1 MTEQPLADSVSWPS
15 LNIVSEKA
23 FNQAVVDTARRWGWL
38 VYHSWNSQHSAA
50 GWPDLAMVRD
60 GRLILAELKIGQR
73 KVRPDQEEWL
83 DALRRV
89 GPPVEVKVWRWPD
102 SWDDIIR
109 TLAPKKAI
117 YLNGVLTLAV

>member
-1 MTEQPLADSVSWPS
+1 MTDHWPTKK
-15 LNIVSEKA
+15 LTSEKA
-23 FNQAVVDTARRWGWL
+23 FNQAVVDTARRFGFK

-60 GRLILAELKIGQR
+60 GRLILAELKIGQGQ
-73 KVRPDQEEWL
+73 VRPDQEEWL

-89 GPPVEVKVWRWPD
+89 GTPVEVKIWRWPD

-109 TLAPKKAI
+109 TLAPKGAI